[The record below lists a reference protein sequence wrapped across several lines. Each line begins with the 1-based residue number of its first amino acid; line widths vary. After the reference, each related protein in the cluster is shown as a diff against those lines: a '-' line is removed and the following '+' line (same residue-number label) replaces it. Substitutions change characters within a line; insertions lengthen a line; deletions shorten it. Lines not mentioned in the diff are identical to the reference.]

1 MGHDCSCKIHALLEE
16 FVCFLE
22 CEVQKTGVCGL
33 DTMEAGAVVDMVK
46 DLAAAEKNCY
56 EAEYYSTLNHT
67 MHEASEAH
75 ADMTE
80 HGKER
85 AHINAWM
92 KDPEKYEDDMHA
104 RMGYTDKHMMS
115 PMHASHD
122 RYGKAYADFVNSK
135 HSYSDTHSSSDKD
148 AMEMHAN
155 EYMTDMMTSV
165 KDVYKSVDPDLRK
178 KMKADFAKFASE
190 LPA

>member
-1 MGHDCSCKIHALLEE
+1 MGHDCGCKIHALLEK

-22 CEVQKTGVCGL
+22 CEVDRTSVRGL
-33 DTMEAGAVVDMVK
+33 ETMEAGAVVDMIK

-80 HGKER
+80 RGKECT
-85 AHINAWM
+85 HVNVWV
-92 KDPEKYEDDMHA
+92 KDPDKYEDDMRA
-104 RMGYTDKHMMS
+104 RMGYTDKRMMS
-115 PMHASHD
+115 MHPSHA
-122 RYGKAYADFVNSK
+122 RYGKAYSDFVDSK
-135 HSYSDTHSSSDKD
+135 HSYSETHSGADKD

-165 KDVYKSVDPDLRK
+165 KDVYKNVDPDLRK
-178 KMKADFAKFASE
+178 KMKADITKFASE